1 MDHLGPWDTARRV
14 AIAVSGGPDSLALA
28 LLAQAWGDPVA
39 FIVDHG
45 LRPNSAAEAE
55 TARTALTRRFIP
67 ARVLKLQG
75 LALGPALAARAREAR
90 YAALTAACREAGL
103 VDLLLG
109 HHAGDQ
115 AETVLMRRRRAS
127 GPDGL
132 AGMAALV
139 ERDDIRL
146 LRPLLSVMPEQLRA
160 VVDAAGLVP
169 AEDPGNTDERSTR
182 ARLRREIGT
191 DRAALLAAAAVAG
204 AARTQAEA
212 AVANE
217 LAAHASLYSEG
228 YATLLPGPLGT
239 AALAAL
245 LRSLSGRRYPVDAA
259 ALAGPRTGTLAGIR
273 LQPVKRAGGGW
284 LLTRETAAMA
294 PPVAACAD
302 AVWDGRFR
310 MAAGVPSAQVGALGL
325 DAARHRT
332 SSDLPG
338 DVLRTLPALRYNGL
352 LSAVPHLG
360 HDPPPAIADGIAI
373 RSACLPVACA
383 PFLASRGWPGVC

>member
-1 MDHLGPWDTARRV
+1 MDHLGPWDTTRRI

-28 LLAQAWGDPVA
+28 LLARAWGDPAA

-55 TARTALTRRFIP
+55 TARTALTGCGIP
-67 ARVLKLQG
+67 AQVLKLEG
-75 LALGPALAARAREAR
+75 LAPGPGLAARARKAR
-90 YAALTAACREAGL
+90 YAALTAACRGAGL

-139 ERDDIRL
+139 ERDDMRL
-146 LRPLLSVMPEQLRA
+146 LRPLLSVTPEQLRA

-182 ARLRREIGT
+182 ARLRCEIGT
-191 DRAALLAAAAVAG
+191 DRTALLTGAAAAGVV
-204 AARTQAEA
+204 RTQAEA
-212 AVANE
+212 AIAAE
-217 LAAHASLYSEG
+217 LAARASLYPEG

-245 LRSLSGRRYPVDAA
+245 LRSLSGRRYPVDAS
-259 ALAGPRTGTLAGIR
+259 ALAGPRTGTLAGVR
-273 LQPVKRAGGGW
+273 LQPVNRAGGGW

-294 PPVAACAD
+294 PPVTACAG
-302 AVWDGRFR
+302 AAWDGRFR
-310 MAAGVPSAQVGALGL
+310 MAGSVPGAQLGALGP
-325 DAARHRT
+325 DAARHRI
-332 SSDLPG
+332 SSNLPG
-338 DVLRTLPALRYNGL
+338 SVLCTLPALRYNGL
-352 LSAVPHLG
+352 LSAIPHLG
-360 HDPPPAIADGIAI
+360 YASSSLVADGIAL
-373 RSACLPVACA
+373 RSARLPAACA
-383 PFLASRGWPGVC
+383 PFLASRG